1 MELESGLD
9 LQAGRT
15 EKIGVQTYSVPVD
28 IVQHLSI
35 RSVQF
40 FRQLSERWHSFPGL
54 PSSCEQQ
61 DGKFMKGPQKPH
73 CSLPAKHNSAGFK
86 EALQRFQR
94 RC

>member
-15 EKIGVQTYSVPVD
+15 EKIGVQTYGVPVD

-40 FRQLSERWHSFPGL
+40 FRQLSEKWHSFL
-54 PSSCEQQ
+54 ELLSSREQQ
-61 DGKFMKGPQKPH
+61 EQQCTK
-73 CSLPAKHNSAGFK
+73 
-86 EALQRFQR
+86 RY
-94 RC
+94 